1 MGLAQSVTTPDAS
14 QVPGGVAG
22 NIPNP
27 GNAGNVPVMNGNNQ
41 QSSVEDEG
49 RGKKK
54 SQFHGRGKGLGAVPR
69 GRGPA
74 APGWTGSGFD
84 VDGRN

>member
-1 MGLAQSVTTPDAS
+1 MGHTQIVTTPESS

-22 NIPNP
+22 NVPNQ
-27 GNAGNVPVMNGNNQ
+27 GNGGNVPVMNGDNQ
-41 QSSVEDEG
+41 QPLVEGEG

-54 SQFHGRGKGLGAVPR
+54 SHYHGRGKGLGAVPK
-69 GRGPA
+69 GRGPP